1 MIVHHQFVLVVTNMW
16 DLVVTRLVVTFLVLA
31 LCSGSPRATATG
43 RTPMEESD
51 IGNHAADPLSPLLQE
66 LCEPCKTPESCSIGR
81 VIGLADSNETRNFS
95 AAFQGRSGEPTL
107 LFPAGLLAPVAQNH
121 GVLDHDSMNPD
132 MPRTVSLQNYS
143 AVRALQ
149 WAMQLLANDSQ
160 VLDLLGNSTVQWS
173 GQSSRIVKNRGE
185 GELKAT
191 FWKVVTGQMT
201 ASRGNGSMARALS
214 MASPWYIFDRDFFF
228 NDFDPQP
235 SKADTVSQTSVDVN
249 SDAESAS
256 HLKDLLSN
264 ALNLAFFRQPLLD
277 ALPVHTAARGVGVS
291 GFTFDGDAAA
301 TPARYLFVGPNSSG
315 VGFHAHAESSALLLR
330 GKKLWFLYSEDQVQR
345 MPDLLAHQSHPRGT
359 AYWAEEILPL
369 LQPEH
374 RPRCFM
380 QHPGTMLHLPEGW
393 HHATLN
399 LAQSSGPGPA
409 ASDLVIAIGNQ
420 RKLASP
426 ESLLL
431 YLSAAQQLMSQ
442 GLSDNTASGG
452 GMRPKSKAADSLADT
467 LELLR
472 AAMRRHPSA
481 AAPLISMGN
490 ALLQA
495 SMTNEAKYFF
505 ITALDK
511 RRAWRRE
518 EAWKGLCQV
527 GLRDAVLAG
536 FDAMG
541 AIDSS
546 GKQSA
551 SQTITEAVHNSL
563 QLVAP
568 YCRAAIEF
576 DPWAVDARTL
586 WAEFTGLVEAWSP
599 PNVSLGL
606 NLETNKIVQLP
617 QPPSFLGSPAENQFQ
632 SIRSDDP
639 ANIEVLQKHAN
650 FAVSLATFG
659 APRSAGSEVQAFVA
673 KRENAAKSALL
684 LQELVRRE
692 PTQAPFAAAMFAS
705 LSTELFTSPYADMHA
720 IQEGLGFLSVAA
732 ALHPA
737 RFEGMRQQV
746 LQSLAQAT

>member
-345 MPDLLAHQSHPRGT
+345 MFVVFFCQFNCVVQIGFFCRPTYSVRASRPRLAFAPHSCRPDLLAHQSHPRGT

-452 GMRPKSKAADSLADT
+452 YVRC
-467 LELLR
+467 
-472 AAMRRHPSA
+472 
-481 AAPLISMGN
+481 
-490 ALLQA
+490 
-495 SMTNEAKYFF
+495 F
-505 ITALDK
+505 
-511 RRAWRRE
+511 
-518 EAWKGLCQV
+518 
-527 GLRDAVLAG
+527 
-536 FDAMG
+536 
-541 AIDSS
+541 
-546 GKQSA
+546 QSA
-551 SQTITEAVHNSL
+551 KL
-563 QLVAP
+563 FL
-568 YCRAAIEF
+568 Y
-576 DPWAVDARTL
+576 
-586 WAEFTGLVEAWSP
+586 FT
-599 PNVSLGL
+599 
-606 NLETNKIVQLP
+606 Q
-617 QPPSFLGSPAENQFQ
+617 
-632 SIRSDDP
+632 
-639 ANIEVLQKHAN
+639 
-650 FAVSLATFG
+650 
-659 APRSAGSEVQAFVA
+659 
-673 KRENAAKSALL
+673 
-684 LQELVRRE
+684 
-692 PTQAPFAAAMFAS
+692 
-705 LSTELFTSPYADMHA
+705 
-720 IQEGLGFLSVAA
+720 
-732 ALHPA
+732 
-737 RFEGMRQQV
+737 
-746 LQSLAQAT
+746 